1 MTIIKKV
8 LPLSLL
14 IVTVLSCRQGT
25 KESGAAAEG
34 SSHQYCYLQVTQGQN
49 AIADS
54 LYVQLTVHGDS
65 VTGILN
71 WLPAEKDKMTGTL
84 AGTIKDNTVKAIY
97 SYSAEGQ
104 LAKEEKIFKID
115 GDSLRIKNGEMEER
129 NGVWILKNADS
140 VLYNEALGRVE
151 CVTK

>member
-14 IVTVLSCRQGT
+14 VLTAMSCRQGA
-25 KESGAAAEG
+25 KESGAAAEE
-34 SSHQYCYLQVTQGQN
+34 SSRRYCFLQVTQGQN
-49 AIADS
+49 AVADS
-54 LYVQLTVHGDS
+54 LYVQLNVDGDS

-84 AGTIKDNTVKAIY
+84 TGTIKDNTVKAIY

-104 LAKEEKIFKID
+104 MAKEEKIFKID

-129 NGVWILKNADS
+129 NGIWILKNADS
-140 VLYNEALGRVE
+140 VPYNEALGRVE
-151 CVTK
+151 CATK